1 MATDLSKAKGRLAG
15 LSVYLKT
22 LLQELGQYVSSEDC
36 EHAKLL
42 GLRNTVS
49 SILEQLAIVHNEV
62 INMLEPKDIEAAV
75 VEHMKATEPSYHVL
89 ARVDLKLAEFTKT
102 ISPGNTL
109 GAPSTN
115 DAQGQV
121 NSVHCRLPKIQ
132 LPEFSGDPLAWQGFW
147 DQYQVAIHNN
157 MRISDIDKF
166 NYLKGCLKG
175 ESLSAVSG
183 LTLSSENYEEAVG
196 ILKDRFGN
204 EQVLISAHMESLLRI
219 KKITS
224 RDNVKGLRMLYNH
237 VESCVRNL
245 KSLKLDTSGYGSLLI
260 PILKDRLP
268 DEITM
273 IISRKFGEQ
282 IWTLDKVMEHF
293 NSELRAQENCIG
305 SPSSKSV
312 HDSHRKGGYYT
323 TSGLFGQTS
332 KLACVYCSREGQWGI
347 HHPDAQMFPIISLGN
362 LFFEEARGASYV

>member
-1 MATDLSKAKGRLAG
+1 M
-15 LSVYLKT
+15 
-22 LLQELGQYVSSEDC
+22 
-36 EHAKLL
+36 

-49 SILEQLAIVHNEV
+49 SILEQSAIVHNEV
-62 INMLEPKDIEAAV
+62 INMLEPQDIEAAV
-75 VEHMKATEPSYHVL
+75 VEHLKTIERSYHVL
-89 ARVDLKLAEFTKT
+89 AKVDLKLAVFTQT

-109 GAPSTN
+109 GVSSSN
-115 DAQGQV
+115 NAQGQI
-121 NSVHCRLPKIQ
+121 NSLHCRLPKIQ

-204 EQVLISAHMESLLRI
+204 EQVLIPAHMESLLRV

-224 RDNVKGLRMLYNH
+224 RGNVKGLRILYNH

-245 KSLKLDTSGYGSLLI
+245 KSLKPDTSGYGSLLI
-260 PILKDRLP
+260 PILKDP
-268 DEITM
+268 F
-273 IISRKFGEQ
+273 K
-282 IWTLDKVMEHF
+282 
-293 NSELRAQENCIG
+293 
-305 SPSSKSV
+305 
-312 HDSHRKGGYYT
+312 
-323 TSGLFGQTS
+323 
-332 KLACVYCSREGQWGI
+332 
-347 HHPDAQMFPIISLGN
+347 
-362 LFFEEARGASYV
+362 